1 MAVAVVLLN
10 GLYTFL
16 GVIEDRDAFALLN
29 FPCIQGRPMFCTR
42 PAAVF
47 VLRTILLAGS
57 VILLARRADAAV
69 SCTVTPSSV
78 VFGNYDPTS
87 TMPNLSSGNIAVSCG
102 SLVLSV
108 TPFTVALSSG
118 TSGSMAARAMAN
130 GGSQL
135 QYQLYTDSARSIVA
149 GDGTGGSSTM
159 SGTITNVAGA
169 ALGSGS
175 TTMNV
180 YGRIPA
186 GQIMAT
192 PGNYVDTV
200 LVTVSF

>member
-1 MAVAVVLLN
+1 
-10 GLYTFL
+10 
-16 GVIEDRDAFALLN
+16 
-29 FPCIQGRPMFCTR
+29 MFCTR
-42 PAAVF
+42 LAAIF
-47 VLRTILLAGS
+47 VLRAILLAWS
-57 VILLARRADAAV
+57 VTLLAGRADAAV

-78 VFGNYDPTS
+78 VFGNYDSSS
-87 TMPNLSSGNIAVSCG
+87 TMPNLSSGNITVSCG
-102 SLVLSV
+102 SLVLSI

-118 TSGSMAARAMAN
+118 TSGSMTARAMAN
-130 GGSQL
+130 GSSQL

-159 SGTITNVAGA
+159 SGTITNAAGV

-180 YGRIPA
+180 YGQIPA